1 MFPLGTV
8 LFPGMALPLHVF
20 EARYRA
26 LTGWCLEHDSPLGI
40 VLIERGREVGGG
52 DVRFSVGTEA
62 RIVQSAALPDG
73 RWVLVL
79 VGQRRIRID
88 RWLGEAPFPRAEVT
102 ALEEDRGG
110 PDATSV
116 RDALE
121 HRVRRALALKAELGE
136 WDGDLTPSLPDDPA
150 HAVWHAG
157 GMGLLGEVDA
167 QRLLETDGL
176 DARLALLTSLLDDE
190 LHVLALRARGR

>member
-1 MFPLGTV
+1 MFPLATV
-8 LFPGMALPLHVF
+8 LFPSLALPLHVF
-20 EARYRA
+20 EPRYRA

-40 VLIERGREVGGG
+40 VLIERGSEVGGG

-88 RWLGEAPFPRAEVT
+88 RWVGESPFPRAEVT
-102 ALEEDRGG
+102 PLEDGPGG
-110 PDATSV
+110 PDVAVV
-116 RDALE
+116 RDALAE
-121 HRVRRALALKAELGE
+121 RVRRALALKAELGE
-136 WDGDLTPSLPDDPA
+136 WGGDEVPELPDDPA
-150 HAVWHAG
+150 LAVWHAG
-157 GMGLLGEVDA
+157 GLGLLGAVDA
-167 QRLLETDGL
+167 QRLLEADGL

-190 LHVLALRARGR
+190 LHVLALRAWGR